1 MAKDELSGEQ
11 MTGCLLSI
19 WSLFVTGP
27 IWLVL
32 MFVVLNA
39 LGDAIPTWGWVLYWI
54 YVPATI
60 LGILT
65 GMVGKQLLASK

>member
-1 MAKDELSGEQ
+1 MSKNEMNGEQ
-11 MTGCLLSI
+11 LTGCLLSI

-32 MFVVLNA
+32 MFVILKA

-54 YVPATI
+54 YVPATV